1 MLDQIKPA
9 NSVFPPQ
16 KILIYGVQG
25 IGKNTFASTFK
36 APVLLQI
43 EDGSAALDI
52 PAFPLA
58 IRFQDVINI
67 IQALH
72 GEHQYKTLIID
83 TADWLEP
90 LLWAACCE
98 HHGKDSIESFG
109 YGKGYIEVDRWWRH
123 VMTGLDSLRHTKGM
137 DIVALAHS
145 EIKRVEP
152 PDSDPY
158 DTYQLKM
165 QKRAFALWAEWSDM
179 TLFLNYKIQIH
190 KTKTG
195 INEERTRATGSG
207 DRAIYTSERPAWK
220 AKSRWPLPD
229 EILIGKDK
237 TWAAFHQQLEAATNG
252 KYVSPYPATK
262 EK

>member
-1 MLDQIKPA
+1 
-9 NSVFPPQ
+9 
-16 KILIYGVQG
+16 
-25 IGKNTFASTFK
+25 
-36 APVLLQI
+36 
-43 EDGSAALDI
+43 
-52 PAFPLA
+52 
-58 IRFQDVINI
+58 
-67 IQALH
+67 
-72 GEHQYKTLIID
+72 
-83 TADWLEP
+83 
-90 LLWAACCE
+90 
-98 HHGKDSIESFG
+98 
-109 YGKGYIEVDRWWRH
+109 
-123 VMTGLDSLRHTKGM
+123 MTGLDSLRHAKRM
-137 DIVALAHS
+137 DIVVLAHS
-145 EIKRVEP
+145 EVKRVEP

-237 TWAAFHQQLEAATNG
+237 TWSAFHQQLEAATNG
-252 KYVSPYPATK
+252 KYVSPYPVATATTIK